1 MVSEAAGEWRVASS
15 QLIRTRALAV
25 QSSIR
30 KGRIDKIIE
39 HQRHVCSLIY
49 ILLKIFIAHGCF
61 SYVHNETTQKRS
73 MYHHINQQAKHLS
86 VNTKS
91 AQA

>member
-15 QLIRTRALAV
+15 QLIHTRALAV

-39 HQRHVCSLIY
+39 HQRHICSVIS
-49 ILLKIFIAHGCF
+49 ILLNIFIAYG
-61 SYVHNETTQKRS
+61 
-73 MYHHINQQAKHLS
+73 
-86 VNTKS
+86 
-91 AQA
+91 